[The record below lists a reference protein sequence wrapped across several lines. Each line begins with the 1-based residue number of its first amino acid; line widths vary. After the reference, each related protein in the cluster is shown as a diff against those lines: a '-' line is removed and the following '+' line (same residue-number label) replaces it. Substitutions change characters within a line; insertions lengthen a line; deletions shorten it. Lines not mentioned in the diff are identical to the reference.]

1 MSEGQNPSRYKPGD
15 ILPNGAAFDPA
26 LHRVLKNG
34 TIQDKAT
41 TKFLTAPAPEHAPIH
56 AGNAQEL
63 ARRRW
68 ERSREEFAAG
78 MAEGAGD
85 LDGVP
90 VQAWRLIG
98 KKSVEL
104 LKDAKSPRGFADLAR
119 FAGEAGGFIPL
130 PRGRDETSE
139 GAGVSQPMIMVLIAQ
154 LVDAFGGGGGVVD
167 GSVKDD

>member
-1 MSEGQNPSRYKPGD
+1 MSESTERYKPGD
-15 ILPNGAAFDPA
+15 ILPNGVVFDTA
-26 LHRVLKNG
+26 LHRILKNC
-34 TIQDKAT
+34 TVQDIAT
-41 TKFLTAPAPEHAPIH
+41 TKFITAPAPEHAPIH

-68 ERSREEFAAG
+68 ERSREEFAQG

-130 PRGRDETSE
+130 PRGRDEINE
-139 GAGVSQPMIMVLIAQ
+139 GAGAVQPVIMLLVAQ
-154 LVDAFGGGGGVVD
+154 LVESFGSGAGAVD
-167 GSVKDD
+167 GSVIDE